1 MGSCAFWTRVGG
13 VIAPQLLFLDKFG
26 SKGLPLILFGVVLLI
41 GGLLTILLPETLGR
55 KLPDTIEDAEN
66 FGNHSNSKQGDGEN
80 GEEMVRLDEKDGEID
95 RMI

>member
-26 SKGLPLILFGVVLLI
+26 SKGLPLVLFGVVVLV
-41 GGLLTILLPETLGR
+41 GGLLTIMLPETLGR

-66 FGNHSNSKQGDGEN
+66 FGNHSNSDGEN
-80 GEEMVRLDEKDGEID
+80 SEEMEQLKKVKIDDTEISI
-95 RMI
+95 R